1 MIVVNDR
8 PRPYQDGLT
17 VRTLLLDLGFDP
29 EAMVVVLNGKAA
41 RHNAFGSTAVR
52 DGDVLEVE
60 EVEGGREG

>member
-17 VRTLLLDLGFDP
+17 VRTLLLDLGFNP
-29 EAMVVVLNGKAA
+29 EAVVVVHNGKAA
-41 RHNAFGSTAVR
+41 RHNAVGSTAVR

-60 EVEGGREG
+60 EIEGGREG

>member
-1 MIVVNDR
+1 MIVVNDC

-29 EAMVVVLNGKAA
+29 EAVVIVLNGKAT

-60 EVEGGREG
+60 EIEGGLEG

>member
-17 VRTLLLDLGFDP
+17 VRTLLLDLGLNP
-29 EAMVVVLNGKAA
+29 EAVVVVLNGKTA

-60 EVEGGREG
+60 EVEGGLEG